1 MDPDFFEVVMGSDGR
16 FRFVPVTEQPLL
28 RSQSLLR
35 KGRERLPGMA
45 PWLKNKAK
53 ASSLVRREMGSV
65 HEARAPQQKAFMGC
79 IGCGR
84 DASYLA
90 PPAQI
95 RTCSFPAYGSYLESL
110 TAMLR
115 LGQGW
120 RIRGRGSHSFIS
132 WFI

>member
-1 MDPDFFEVVMGSDGR
+1 MCCPQHLSERTLRRRADGLLGADFVAK
-16 FRFVPVTEQPLL
+16 VPNCRVLIFPPQDNPIDIASITFQCKKTFATKSANCGLMH
-28 RSQSLLR
+28 RS
-35 KGRERLPGMA
+35 KE
-45 PWLKNKAK
+45 
-53 ASSLVRREMGSV
+53 
-65 HEARAPQQKAFMGC
+65 
-79 IGCGR
+79 

-132 WFI
+132 LVI

>member
-1 MDPDFFEVVMGSDGR
+1 VCCPGFGPIIPRPHSESHRSGESWFAELINDFCNKSTNSGR
-16 FRFVPVTEQPLL
+16 YH
-28 RSQSLLR
+28 S
-35 KGRERLPGMA
+35 
-45 PWLKNKAK
+45 
-53 ASSLVRREMGSV
+53 
-65 HEARAPQQKAFMGC
+65 
-79 IGCGR
+79 CGR
-84 DASYLA
+84 DASCLA

-132 WFI
+132 WVI

>member
-1 MDPDFFEVVMGSDGR
+1 MPVIRFLSGSSPET
-16 FRFVPVTEQPLL
+16 FYV
-28 RSQSLLR
+28 
-35 KGRERLPGMA
+35 
-45 PWLKNKAK
+45 
-53 ASSLVRREMGSV
+53 
-65 HEARAPQQKAFMGC
+65 
-79 IGCGR
+79 GCGR

-132 WFI
+132 LVI

>member
-1 MDPDFFEVVMGSDGR
+1 MH
-16 FRFVPVTEQPLL
+16 
-28 RSQSLLR
+28 RSKSR
-35 KGRERLPGMA
+35 
-45 PWLKNKAK
+45 
-53 ASSLVRREMGSV
+53 
-65 HEARAPQQKAFMGC
+65 
-79 IGCGR
+79 CGR
-84 DASYLA
+84 DASCLA

-95 RTCSFPAYGSYLESL
+95 RTCSFPAYGAYLESL

>member
-1 MDPDFFEVVMGSDGR
+1 MR
-16 FRFVPVTEQPLL
+16 
-28 RSQSLLR
+28 
-35 KGRERLPGMA
+35 
-45 PWLKNKAK
+45 
-53 ASSLVRREMGSV
+53 GSV
-65 HEARAPQQKAFMGC
+65 VGNPEHSASGAVGLLAHDLRDQALEWSDSGLVLAPSEQLGTMNVPGGEVCPGALAC
-79 IGCGR
+79 CGR

-132 WFI
+132 WVI